1 MQTRDQVILIILHLL
16 GFEFETDVAQKLRRF
31 EVSTTSFICFMYEW

>member
-31 EVSTTSFICFMYEW
+31 EVSTTSFACFMYE